1 MIYQRFVEIGRVV
14 YVAKGN
20 DSGKLAVIVDV
31 VDGRRALVDGPS
43 SGVRRSVRN
52 FNDLYLTKFKV
63 AIQHGMRTINVKKAF
78 DEAEIASKFAE
89 SVWAKKIANKALKAN
104 MTDFDRYKLMRAKQ
118 ARNRLIRVA
127 MGKIRKTQK
136 AQK

>member
-14 YVAKGN
+14 YVSKGN

-43 SGVRRSVRN
+43 SGVLRSVRN

-63 AIQHGMRTINVKKAF
+63 AIQHGMRSINVKKAF

-89 SVWAKKIANKALKAN
+89 SAWAKKLAAKATKSQ

-118 ARNRLIRVA
+118 ARNRLIRIE
-127 MGKIRKTQK
+127 MGKIRKATK

>member
-31 VDGRRALVDGPS
+31 VDGRRALIDGPS
-43 SGVRRSVRN
+43 SDVRRSVRN

-63 AIQHGMRTINVKKAF
+63 NIQHGMRSVNVKKAF
-78 DEAEIASKFAE
+78 DDAEIAAKFTE
-89 SVWAKKIANKALKAN
+89 SAWAKKIASKALKAQ

-118 ARNRLIRVA
+118 ARNRLIRVE
-127 MGKIRKTQK
+127 MGKIRKAHK

>member
-31 VDGRRALVDGPS
+31 VDGRRALIDGPS
-43 SGVRRSVRN
+43 SDVRRSVRN

-63 AIQHGMRTINVKKAF
+63 NIQH
-78 DEAEIASKFAE
+78 EIAAKFTE
-89 SVWAKKIANKALKAN
+89 SAWAKKIASKALKAQ

-118 ARNRLIRVA
+118 ARNRLIRVE
-127 MGKIRKTQK
+127 MGKIRKAHK